1 MKITKITIDADATA
15 KVFVITTKSEDSK
28 YAWIETV
35 CYDSWFTGWDLTDDG
50 FYMNFD
56 MSLDCV
62 PSEFDS
68 TEDYKEYIIN
78 NIAEYVPVKF
88 DKAIVIA

>member
-1 MKITKITIDADATA
+1 MKITKVTINANATA
-15 KVFVITTKSEDSK
+15 KVFVTTTKSED
-28 YAWIETV
+28 AQCNWIETV
-35 CYDSWFTGWDLTDDG
+35 CYDSWFTGWNPTDNG

-56 MSLDCV
+56 MSLDCD